1 MGYLFLFLSKLS
13 GIGKMVAMKKCGK
26 IASGP
31 ENSLIINM
39 LRTLGCLFI
48 SLFVSLAVGFGDM
61 TERGILISV
70 LFGVFV
76 SLSLFSWVL
85 AAEAASL
92 CVVEIFCM
100 IGGVLVPM
108 LITPLFITGENAG
121 ILSWIGAVLLIPAA
135 LLLFRRTDKKLSLKA
150 LPMLILAG
158 VSNAGGV
165 ITQKLFAEWG
175 GGTATDFNTLSFA
188 TALPTLA
195 LIFAVLKIFRKHRE
209 SEQLS
214 AKAFNKQTII
224 YIIVAIAMLYCAQ
237 YTNTLAAERLTGAIL
252 FPLSYAL
259 GMPMTMVADTL
270 IFKEKVRVRT
280 VCGVAL
286 AVISAL
292 LCNL

>member
-31 ENSLIINM
+31 ENSLTINM
-39 LRTLGCLFI
+39 LRTFGCLII
-48 SLFVSLAVGFGDM
+48 SLAVSLVVGFGDM
-61 TERGILISV
+61 TQSGILISV

-76 SLSLFSWVL
+76 ALQLFLWVL
-85 AAEAASL
+85 AAESASL

-108 LITPLFITGENAG
+108 ILNPLFIPSENVGA
-121 ILSWIGAVLLIPAA
+121 LSWIGAFILIPSAF
-135 LLLFRRTDKKLSLKA
+135 LLFKKEDKGLSLKA
-150 LPMLILAG
+150 LPLLILSGAANAG
-158 VSNAGGV
+158 VV
-165 ITQKLFAEWG
+165 ITQKLFAEYG
-175 GGTATDFNTLSFA
+175 GGTASDFNTLSFA

-195 LIFAVLKIFRKHRE
+195 LIFAILKFIRRKQKRE
-209 SEQLS
+209 RINT
-214 AKAFNKQTII
+214 KAFNKQTIV
-224 YIIVAIAMLYCAQ
+224 YIIIAVAMLYSAQ
-237 YTNTLAAERLTGAIL
+237 YTNTLASGELSGGVL

-259 GMPMTMVADTL
+259 GMPMTMVADTV
-270 IFKEKVRVRT
+270 IFKEKVQVKT
-280 VCGVAL
+280 VCGIAL